1 MNDLFTITPFK
12 TKQSCK
18 AKLNK
23 PQKLNLINLNTKF
36 KITSYAGI
44 ALVLNVDGMEVI
56 VHGYGELIFKTE
68 NKKVTEK
75 DIEHIARKIFDTAL
89 S

>member
-1 MNDLFTITPFK
+1 MNDLFTITSCK

-23 PQKLNLINLNTKF
+23 PQKLNLNNLKTKF
-36 KITSYAGI
+36 KVASDAGI
-44 ALVLNVDGMEVI
+44 ALVLNVDSMEVI
-56 VHGYGELIFKTE
+56 VHNYGELIFKTG